1 MKATY
6 YHGVE
11 SVVYVNE
18 NPGNVMAEVN
28 NFCHRNPIEVLNI
41 IVRPSYDVDFPEWE
55 GHVYFR
61 RDNHE
66 DNLKW

>member
-1 MKATY
+1 MKTIY

-11 SVVYVNE
+11 CVVYENV

-28 NFCHRNPIEVLNI
+28 NFCHRNTIEVLNI
-41 IVRPSYDVDFPEWE
+41 IVRPSYIRHREWE
-55 GHVYFR
+55 GHIYFR
-61 RDNHE
+61 RDNE